1 MKKYAVALSAAALG
15 LSLTACST
23 SAEEAQEN
31 TQNANAAACAA
42 LDGFRGQVQTLV
54 GNAASAASS
63 GEQVTI
69 GQAQEAV
76 KQLQDQWDEAADA
89 FKDVQSSTR
98 EQFEMALDKYN
109 ESIENIDAD
118 DSLASAKGQVASAQ
132 RQLQAD
138 YDSILSE
145 LGC

>member
-1 MKKYAVALSAAALG
+1 MKKYTIVLSAAALA
-15 LSLTACST
+15 LSLGACST
-23 SAEEAQEN
+23 SPEEAQEN

-42 LDGFRGQVQTLV
+42 LDGFRGQIQTLV

-63 GEQVTI
+63 GEQVTV
-69 GQAQEAV
+69 GQAQEAIE
-76 KQLQDQWDEAADA
+76 QLQDQWDEAGDA
-89 FKDVQSSTR
+89 LKDVQSSAR

-109 ESIENIDAD
+109 ESIQNIDKA
-118 DSLASAKGQVASAQ
+118 DSLASARGQVASAQ

-138 YDSILSE
+138 YDSVLGE